1 VDFIGGR
8 VRFGER
14 LMVSFHRTLRLP
26 EDSSTYPL
34 PPGLGLLQV
43 IMQSET
49 GVDKPNFL
57 GRFIGARPL
66 ARLLCLSLEAEC
78 G

>member
-1 VDFIGGR
+1 
-8 VRFGER
+8 
-14 LMVSFHRTLRLP
+14 MVSFHRTLRLP

-57 GRFIGARPL
+57 VPL
-66 ARLLCLSLEAEC
+66 YRREAFGSASLPQPGSRMRLR
-78 G
+78 